1 MMRTLS
7 NPISTLGNVH
17 IKNGEVDKA
26 VECYSNAIEL
36 DPTNAT
42 YFCNRYCIH
51 IMYILA
57 L

>member
-42 YFCNRYCIH
+42 YFCNRYIH